1 MARGVLKEYKGK
13 ALAEALR
20 DFWQELLERG
30 IVKALLLP
38 MEIEGGLV
46 APGLLSDPDRARE
59 SRVLYPYMPVNT
71 ARVLQMMTKTVP
83 PSERV
88 AAVLRPCEARAL
100 VELVKLK
107 QIVLTNL
114 TVISIDCPGTY
125 PLETYKRILTEG
137 DDPGA
142 LLLERL
148 HKGGGDEHLRES
160 CQACLYPRAPWA
172 DIRIGFLGLDDK
184 RKFLIEAL
192 TESGE
197 QFIRELGME
206 LTDVSL
212 KEREGFLEKLLAQR
226 KKGEQKVL
234 KEQQDNLRGADKL
247 LAALSACIGCRNCMT
262 LCPICYCKECFFNS
276 PTFEM
281 EADRY
286 LGLAQKRGA
295 ARMPVDMLLFHIT
308 RMAHMAHSCVQC
320 GMCEEACPMEVP
332 VFRLFKATSAKVQD
346 LFTYEPGRDLE
357 EEIPIATF
365 REEELEGVQEPKI

>member
-1 MARGVLKEYKGK
+1 
-13 ALAEALR
+13 
-20 DFWQELLERG
+20 
-30 IVKALLLP
+30 
-38 MEIEGGLV
+38 
-46 APGLLSDPDRARE
+46 
-59 SRVLYPYMPVNT
+59 MPVNT

-107 QIVLTNL
+107 QISLNNL
-114 TVISIDCPGTY
+114 LVISIDCPGTY
-125 PLETYKRILTEG
+125 PLETYKRILAEG

-142 LLLERL
+142 LLLERV

-160 CQACLYPRAPWA
+160 CQACLYPRAPWS

-184 RKFLIEAL
+184 RTFLIETL
-192 TESGE
+192 TENGE
-197 QFIRELGME
+197 HLINELGME
-206 LTDVSL
+206 VTDITL
-212 KEREGFLEKLLAQR
+212 KEREGVLEKLLSQR
-226 KKGEQKVL
+226 KKGEQNVL
-234 KEQQDNLRGADKL
+234 KEQQDNLRGTDKL
-247 LAALSACIGCRNCMT
+247 VAALSACIGCRNCMT

-295 ARMPVDMLLFHIT
+295 ARMPADMLLFHIT

-320 GMCEEACPMEVP
+320 GICDEACPMGVP
-332 VFRLFKATSAKVQD
+332 VFRLFKATSKQVQD
-346 LFTYEPGRDLE
+346 LFNYEPGRNLE

-365 REEELEGVQEPKI
+365 REEELEKVQEPKI